1 MNEDDNYP
9 QYGLQVLGIE
19 RSLQYIQEKVDNIEK
34 SKKLGIEAIHR
45 RKGEILQTAL
55 ENDAILTRIEKSQ
68 ETLRKFGKAAAI
80 GVVSLFAL
88 KVAKEG
94 LGLIQWFLQRRKSQ
108 MKHPYENEIKQRSEH
123 GNLLKTSASLDGA
136 NNNLRPRRLH
146 ARHWQ
151 VREPVEP

>member
-1 MNEDDNYP
+1 MDHEMDEDDNYP

-45 RKGEILQTAL
+45 RKGEIVQTAL
-55 ENDAILTRIEKSQ
+55 ENDATLNRIAKSQ
-68 ETLRKFGKAAAI
+68 ETLQKFGKAATI
-80 GVVSLFAL
+80 GVACLFAF

-94 LGLIQWFLQRRKSQ
+94 LGLIQWFLQRQKS
-108 MKHPYENEIKQRSEH
+108 KKKRPYETEIKQRSEQ
-123 GNLLKTSASLDGA
+123 GNLSKTSASLDGA
-136 NNNLRPRRLH
+136 NYNLRPRRLH

-151 VREPVEP
+151 V